1 MVSTAFIWGKNK
13 RRPVEDEGAPALTG
27 GKAALNAP
35 PAEEGEPSRAK
46 RKRTSHP
53 PRELM
58 PAPESPPHSPDHVP
72 DWGVKAS
79 DLSRNTQ
86 VARRMIHHFATPA
99 DRQVLAEQSS
109 EAVEATLCK
118 YLAQVVTLVS
128 DFSGRF
134 SQASKKTLELD
145 TQLQERDELLESH
158 RKNLDELSSQRQA
171 SDLRIQG
178 LEAELSRMSSKLSR
192 ANSVIRQYERKY
204 AEPIKLPEVEEFLQK
219 NLQDAWTKGFQAHE
233 TEVLRA
239 HPDLDMSTVR
249 SVAEIVAG
257 MEDSEMADDGDAPP
271 DA

>member
-13 RRPVEDEGAPALTG
+13 RRLAEDEGAPALTG

-46 RKRTSHP
+46 RKRISHP

-109 EAVEATLCK
+109 EAIEATLCK

-178 LEAELSRMSSKLSR
+178 LEAELSRTSSKLFR
-192 ANSVIRQYERKY
+192 ANS
-204 AEPIKLPEVEEFLQK
+204 LPEVEKFLQK